1 MSTSQASTTSLAV
14 DFGQGVSQAWTS
26 VATFVP
32 KLVAFLVILL
42 IGWIIAKALAKAV
55 DLVLDK
61 VGFEK
66 LIERG
71 GLRRALANSPLTATG
86 LICKLVYYAVL
97 LIALQIAFSVFGP
110 NPISVL
116 LKGVVAF
123 IPKAIVAIVIV
134 VIVAAVANA
143 AKTLIGGALGG
154 TSYGRTLANVAYVFI
169 LALGVI
175 AALNQIGVAIS
186 VTVPVLVTVLGT
198 IGGILVVGVGGGL
211 VKPMQ
216 ARWERWLAGAERESE
231 RARERGAAHRA
242 AERGGAGDIG
252 PAGDVGPTGGA
263 SA

>member
-1 MSTSQASTTSLAV
+1 MLLAV
-14 DFGQGVSQAWTS
+14 DFGKGVSQAWTS

-55 DLVLDK
+55 DLVLHK
-61 VGFEK
+61 IGFEK

-71 GLRRALANSPLTATG
+71 GLKQALEKSPLTATG
-86 LICKLVYYAVL
+86 LICKLVYYAIL

-123 IPKAIVAIVIV
+123 IPKAIVAIIIIVI
-134 VIVAAVANA
+134 IAAIANA
-143 AKTLIGGALGG
+143 AKTLITGVLSG
-154 TSYGRTLANVAYVFI
+154 TSYGRTLANIAYVFI
-169 LALGVI
+169 LALGII
-175 AALNQIGVAIS
+175 AALNQIGVAVS

-211 VKPMQ
+211 IKPMQ
-216 ARWERWLAGAERESE
+216 ERWERWLSGAERESSE
-231 RARERGAAHRA
+231 ARERVR
-242 AERGGAGDIG
+242 RTGGAGSAGGTGSAGGPGGYGDIG
-252 PAGDVGPTGGA
+252 PSGGA
-263 SA
+263 SV